1 LLPLLAAVVVQIGN
15 AGGDSAPS
23 IGPEMIS
30 PGVYQIGLVTLD
42 RTNRTVCF
50 PAAVN
55 QRAGLVEYAVVTTG
69 GKVHESIFRTEAQP
83 SHIHMAM
90 LLLGVKAAGTNLVS
104 EDLRMALPGERVG
117 VEVAWRR
124 GRREVRHPL
133 SDFVKLEVAARPER
147 ALEWVYNGSFLAA
160 GGFAAQ
166 HGGSIIS
173 LITDPSALVNNAGPD
188 RADDEIHQVR
198 GKVLPGEDTRVEI
211 ILRPIRGFPAD
222 PSPVRGRR

>member
-1 LLPLLAAVVVQIGN
+1 MGD

-23 IGPEMIS
+23 IGPEMVS

-83 SHIHMAM
+83 SHIHLAM
-90 LLLGVKAAGTNLVS
+90 LLLGVEAAGTNLLS

-117 VEVAWRR
+117 VEVAWKR
-124 GRREVRHPL
+124 GRRQVRRPL
-133 SDFVKLEVAARPER
+133 SDFVKLDVAARPER
-147 ALEWVYNGSFLAA
+147 AHGWVYNGSFLDA

-166 HGGSIIS
+166 QGGSIVS
-173 LITDPSALVNNAGPD
+173 LITDPSALVNNAGAD
-188 RADDEIHQVR
+188 RADDEIHQVN
-198 GKVLPGEDTRVEI
+198 GSSLPDEDTRVEI
-211 ILRPIRGFPAD
+211 ILRRVSGLGAD
-222 PSPVRGRR
+222 PAPVRARR